1 MAEKRSD
8 RGDLKR
14 ELNSLWRS
22 TLKQFDELKDVLVE
36 SSTAGKAKIDATLLK
51 REREHK
57 LAAIGEAVLAL
68 MEDGKIELPLELKGT
83 VDRIREIESEIEAQ
97 ETEFRRV
104 FGRDRERAERQG
116 AAGAAAE
123 AEAPQA
129 REEGDEAAGDEAE
142 EGRPEA

>member
-1 MAEKRSD
+1 MDEKRPD

-57 LAAIGEAVLAL
+57 LAEIGEAMLVLV
-68 MEDGKIELPLELKGT
+68 EEGKLELPAELEGT
-83 VDRIREIESEIEAQ
+83 LSRIREIEQEIESQ
-97 ETEFRRV
+97 EAEFRRV
-104 FGRDRERAERQG
+104 FGRDAGKRETS
-116 AAGAAAE
+116 AE
-123 AEAPQA
+123 AKPPRDEPL
-129 REEGDEAAGDEAE
+129 EGDGEATE
-142 EGRPEA
+142 EDDA